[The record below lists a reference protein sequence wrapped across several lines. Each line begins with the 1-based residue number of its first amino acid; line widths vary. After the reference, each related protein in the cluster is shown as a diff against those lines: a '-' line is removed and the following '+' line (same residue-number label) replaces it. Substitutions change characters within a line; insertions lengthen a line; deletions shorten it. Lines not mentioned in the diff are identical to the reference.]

1 MANESNYTIVLL
13 HNDNQVEEKQVCP
26 KCHNDNVDT
35 LEIDDGD
42 CVTCLECGHEYQ
54 I

>member
-13 HNDNQVEEKQVCP
+13 HNDNEVYEKNACP
-26 KCHNDNVDT
+26 GCGNVNADT
-35 LEIDDGD
+35 LEIDDND
-42 CVTCLECGHEYQ
+42 CVTCLACGHKYQ